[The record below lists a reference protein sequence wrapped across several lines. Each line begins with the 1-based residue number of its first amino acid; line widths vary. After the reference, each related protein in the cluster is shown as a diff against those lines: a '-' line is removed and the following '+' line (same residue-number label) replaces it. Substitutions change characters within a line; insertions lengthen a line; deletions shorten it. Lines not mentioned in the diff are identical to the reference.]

1 MFLLTELV
9 MLSQKKFLL
18 NKMKHLFVFFL
29 ILVCSCKAQD
39 IGALP
44 VPKSQTILYLKDF
57 LKFKFGAAVNPTLLN
72 GNTSYRNLFDTEF
85 QSVTAENMMKMGQI
99 HPEKDR
105 FDWSK
110 ANVIVEAAQKNNQRI
125 HGHTLIW
132 HSNIP
137 NWLLNFEGDQKAWE
151 TVIKTHIQTVV
162 QYYKGKVGS
171 WDVVNEAF
179 NDNGSLRNS
188 LFKEK
193 LGDDYIA
200 KCFAWAREADPNV
213 LLFYNDYGQEYAPAK
228 LQAILD
234 LVADFKKRNIS
245 IDGIGLQMH
254 ININS
259 SDAGIATA
267 IQKSAA
273 TGLLV
278 HLSEL
283 DIAVNPSVNE
293 NFVYDEVA
301 KQKQSIKFIYVFN
314 TFRKIPTAQ
323 QFGITTWNIGDSDTW
338 LRPFKK
344 TQKEFPMLFDENY
357 KRKAFY
363 EDLYKAVQ
371 L

>member
-1 MFLLTELV
+1 MKKGLAFLLLLV
-9 MLSQKKFLL
+9 S
-18 NKMKHLFVFFL
+18 
-29 ILVCSCKAQD
+29 SCKAQNKETV
-39 IGALP
+39 I
-44 VPKSQTILYLKDF
+44 VTQSQTISYLKDV
-57 LKFKFGAAVNPTLLN
+57 LKFKFGASVNPTLLT

-85 QSVTAENMMKMGQI
+85 HSVTAENMMKMGPI

-105 FDWSK
+105 FDGLK
-110 ANVIVEAAQKNNQRI
+110 ADVIVDAALKNKQRI

-137 NWLLNFEGDQKAWE
+137 TWLLNFEGDQKAWE
-151 TVIKTHIQTVV
+151 NIIKTHIQTIV

-179 NDNGSLRNS
+179 NDNGTLRSS

-193 LGDDYIA
+193 LGDDYLA
-200 KCFAWAREADPNV
+200 KCFTWAREADPNV
-213 LLFYNDYGQEYAPAK
+213 LLFYNDYGQEYAPSK

-234 LVADFKKRNIS
+234 LVADFKKRGIS
-245 IDGIGLQMH
+245 MNGIGLQMH

-259 SDAGIATA
+259 SETGIASA
-267 IQKSAA
+267 IQKSAE

-293 NFVYDEVA
+293 NFIYDEQA
-301 KQKQSIKFIYVFN
+301 KLKQSNKFIFVFN
-314 TFRKIPTAQ
+314 TFSKIPIGQ
-323 QFGITTWNIGDSDTW
+323 QFGITTWNIGDTDTW

-357 KRKAFY
+357 KRKTLY
-363 EDLYKAVQ
+363 KDLYKAIQ
-371 L
+371 K

>member
-1 MFLLTELV
+1 
-9 MLSQKKFLL
+9 
-18 NKMKHLFVFFL
+18 MKHSLVFLFLF
-29 ILVCSCKAQD
+29 VCSCKAQD
-39 IGALP
+39 KGTII
-44 VPKSQTILYLKDF
+44 VPPSQTISYLKDV
-57 LKFKFGAAVNPTLLN
+57 LKFKFGASVNPTLLT
-72 GNTSYRNLFDTEF
+72 GNIAYRNLFDNEF

-105 FDWSK
+105 FDWIK
-110 ANVIVEAAQKNNQRI
+110 ADIIVDAAQKNKQRI

-137 NWLLNFEGDQKAWE
+137 TWLVNFQGDQKSWE

-162 QYYKGKVGS
+162 QYYKGKVDS

-179 NDNGSLRNS
+179 NDNGTLRSS

-193 LGDDYIA
+193 LGDDYLA
-200 KCFAWAREADPNV
+200 KCFTWAREADPNV

-228 LQAILD
+228 LQAILN
-234 LVADFKKRNIS
+234 LVVDFKKRNIP

-259 SDAGIATA
+259 SETGIASA
-267 IQKSAA
+267 IQKSAE

-283 DIAVNPSVNE
+283 DVAVNPSVNE
-293 NFVYDEVA
+293 NFVYDDQA
-301 KQKQSIKFIYVFN
+301 KLKQSNKFIYVFN
-314 TFRKIPTAQ
+314 TFRKIPTGQ
-323 QFGITTWNIGDSDTW
+323 QFGITTWNIGDTDTW

-357 KRKAFY
+357 KRKAIY
-363 EDLYKAVQ
+363 EGLYKAVQ